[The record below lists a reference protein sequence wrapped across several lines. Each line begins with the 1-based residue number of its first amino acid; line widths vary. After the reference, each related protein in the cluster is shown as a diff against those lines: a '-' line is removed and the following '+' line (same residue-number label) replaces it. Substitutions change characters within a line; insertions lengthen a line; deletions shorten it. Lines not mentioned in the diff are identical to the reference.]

1 MKLYLIL
8 GSYCLHNLVYFASQ
22 MTLADLKNG
31 EKSIITKV
39 KGSGAFRKRIIEMG
53 FVVGKEVTVVKNAPL
68 RDPIEYNIMGYD
80 VSLRRTEAGL
90 IEVSKKGNGN
100 AAKEFEGTIET
111 ENEPAVNG
119 NRRSKVINVALVGN
133 PNCGKTT
140 LFNYASH
147 SKEKTGN
154 YGGVTVGAATAKFY
168 HKGYTFV
175 LTDLPGTYSITSYTP
190 EELYVRSHIIEEVPD
205 IILNVIDTSN
215 LERNLY
221 LTTQLIDMDLR
232 VVVGLNM
239 WDEFLAK
246 GDRFDYESLG
256 KMIGIPMVPIVAS
269 KGRGTGK
276 LFNRIIDVFEGRDSD
291 VRHIHINYGKYTE
304 KQIKNLQELI
314 RQPGN
319 EALTT
324 VISPRY
330 IAIKLLEQDK
340 EEIKRVKEKCVNAD
354 EILEHSRIESETL
367 SKLRNEP
374 VETVITDAKYGF
386 IEGALRETYKPAS
399 KIKRIS
405 QSRIIDSIVTSKLLS
420 YPIFLLAMW
429 ITFQATFYIGDYPMQ
444 WIQAGVDWLSGSVK
458 SILPPGII
466 RDALAD
472 GIIGGVGG
480 VVIFLPNILI
490 LFFFITLMEA
500 SGYMARVAFIVDKLM
515 HRVGLHGKSFIPML
529 MGFGCNVPAIMAT
542 RTIESRSDRLV
553 TMLIIPFMS
562 CSARYPVYILILSAF
577 FEDDRGTL
585 LFAIYLFG
593 IILAGLVAWILKKTM
608 FKVNTIPFVM
618 ELPPYR
624 VPPLQSVLKQTW
636 FKGEQYL
643 RKMGT
648 TILIASIIIWVL
660 GYFPRGEKIEADYNA
675 KMEVVSAS
683 YNNKVSSA
691 DMDLNLS
698 RITGLR
704 DKELDSLNKEKQLSK
719 QEYSMIGRIGK
730 FIEPAIAPL
739 GFDWRMG
746 VSLVAGSAAKEVV
759 ISTMSVLFQADPNEE
774 SSQGLV
780 RRLQTAVYSS
790 GPKRGMPV
798 FTPLIA
804 LSFMLFILIYFP
816 CIAVVVAIKNESG
829 KWKWPLFLAIYTT
842 IMAWGVSFMVFQV
855 GTLLGY

>member
-1 MKLYLIL
+1 
-8 GSYCLHNLVYFASQ
+8 

-31 EKSIITKV
+31 QKATIIKV

-53 FVVGKEVTVVKNAPL
+53 FVVGKEVTVIKNAPL
-68 RDPIEYNIMGYD
+68 KDPIEYNIMGYD
-80 VSLRRTEAGL
+80 VSLRRSEAAL
-90 IEVSKKGNGN
+90 IEVTGKKSTVV
-100 AAKEFEGTIET
+100 KEFDGTIET
-111 ENEPAVNG
+111 DNEPVVTNG
-119 NRRSKVINVALVGN
+119 NTRVINVALVGN

-140 LFNYASH
+140 LFNYASK

-154 YGGVTVGAATAKFY
+154 YGGVTVGAAQAEFKY
-168 HKGYTFV
+168 KGYTFK

-232 VVVGLNM
+232 VVVALNM
-239 WDEFLAK
+239 WDEFLQK
-246 GDRFDYESLG
+246 GDRFDYQSLG

-269 KGRGTGK
+269 KGKNLDK
-276 LFNRIIDVFEGRDSD
+276 LFDKIIDVFEDRDND

-304 KQIKNLQELI
+304 NIIKELQKLI

-319 EALTT
+319 EGLTSR
-324 VISPRY
+324 VSPRY
-330 IAIKLLEQDK
+330 LALKLLEQDP
-340 EEIKRVKEKCVNAD
+340 EEIKRVQEKCVNAE
-354 EILEHSRIESETL
+354 EIISKAKEEAERLE
-367 SKLRNEP
+367 KLRNEP

-386 IEGALRETYKPAS
+386 IEGALKETYKPADSEKS
-399 KIKRIS
+399 KIN
-405 QSRIIDSIVTSKLLS
+405 QSRIIDSIVTSKVLS
-420 YPIFLLAMW
+420 YPIFLFAMW
-429 ITFQATFYIGDYPMQ
+429 LTFQATFYLGEYPMQ
-444 WIQAGVDWLSGSVK
+444 WIQMGVDWLSDFLRN
-458 SILPPGII
+458 ILPEGII

-472 GIIGGVGG
+472 GIVQGVGG

-500 SGYMARVAFIVDKLM
+500 TGYMARVAFIVDKLM
-515 HRVGLHGKSFIPML
+515 HRIGLHGKSFIPML

-542 RTIESRSDRLV
+542 RTIESKADRLV

-562 CSARYPVYILILSAF
+562 CSARYPVYILIISAF
-577 FEDDRGTL
+577 FPEYQGTM

-593 IILAGLVAWILKKTM
+593 IFLAGIVALILKKTM

-624 VPPLQSVLKQTW
+624 VPPLRSVMKQTW

-660 GYFPRGEKIEADYNA
+660 GYFPRGEQIEKDYQA
-675 KMEVVSAS
+675 KVAALNKTYMGNVS
-683 YNNKVSSA
+683 YTT
-691 DMDLNLS
+691 MDKQYLDGLTKDRD
-698 RITGLR
+698 RI
-704 DKELDSLNKEKQLSK
+704 LDSLNRERRLLK
-719 QEYSMIGRIGK
+719 QENSYIGRIGK
-730 FIEPAIAPL
+730 WIEPVIRPL
-739 GFDWRMG
+739 GFEWRMG

-759 ISTMSVLFQADPNEE
+759 ISTMSVLFQGDPDNGDA
-774 SSQGLV
+774 QGLV
-780 RRLQTAVYSS
+780 QRLKKAVYTS
-790 GPKRGMPV
+790 GPKKGEPV
-798 FTPLIA
+798 FTPLVA

-816 CIAVVVAIKNESG
+816 CVAVIAAIKNESG
-829 KWKWPLFLAIYTT
+829 KWKWSLFLALYTT
-842 IMAWGVSFMVFQV
+842 AMAWVISFAVYQI
-855 GTLLGY
+855 GSLLGY

>member
-1 MKLYLIL
+1 
-8 GSYCLHNLVYFASQ
+8 

-39 KGSGAFRKRIIEMG
+39 RGSGAFRKRIIEMG

-68 RDPIEYNIMGYD
+68 KDPIEYNIMGYD
-80 VSLRRTEAGL
+80 VSLRRQEARL

-100 AAKEFEGTIET
+100 GLKAFAGTIET
-111 ENEPAVNG
+111 ENTPVING
-119 NRRSKVINVALVGN
+119 GRHSKVINVALVGN

-140 LFNYASH
+140 LFNFASH

-154 YGGVTVGAATAKFY
+154 YGGVTVGAATAKFF
-168 HKGYTFV
+168 HRGYTFV

-190 EELYVRSHIIEEVPD
+190 EELFVRSHIIEEVPD

-269 KGRGTGK
+269 KGRGIGK
-276 LFNRIIDVFEGRDSD
+276 LFNRIIDVFEGRDKD

-304 KQIKNLQELI
+304 RIIKELQELI
-314 RQPGN
+314 RRPGN

-354 EILEHSRIESETL
+354 EILEVSRIESENL

-405 QSRIIDSIVTSKLLS
+405 QSRIIDSIVTSKILS
-420 YPIFLLAMW
+420 YPIFLFAMW
-429 ITFQATFYIGDYPMQ
+429 LTFQATFYLGDYPMQ
-444 WIQAGVDWLSGSVK
+444 WIQAGVDWLSETAK
-458 SILPPGII
+458 MILPEGII

-472 GIIGGVGG
+472 GIIEGVGG
-480 VVIFLPNILI
+480 VIIFLPNILI

-542 RTIESRSDRLV
+542 RTIESKSDRLV

-577 FEDDRGTL
+577 FDDYRGTL

-593 IILAGLVAWILKKTM
+593 IVLAGLVAWILKKTM

-624 VPPLQSVLKQTW
+624 VPPLKSVLKQTW

-660 GYFPRGEKIEADYNA
+660 GYFPRGKKIEQEYNTKIEQVSKQFEDIQAD
-675 KMEVVSAS
+675 S
-683 YNNKVSSA
+683 NKQ
-691 DMDLNLS
+691 LTL
-698 RITGLR
+698 LR
-704 DKELDSLNKEKQLSK
+704 NQKIDSLNREKHLLM
-719 QEYSMIGRIGK
+719 QENSFIGRIGK
-730 FIEPAIAPL
+730 FITPVIAPL

-759 ISTMSVLFQADPNEE
+759 ISTMSVLFQGDPDKE

-780 RRLQTAVYSS
+780 KRLQTAVYSS
-790 GPKRGMPV
+790 GPKKGMPV

-816 CIAVVVAIKNESG
+816 CVAVIAAIKSESG
-829 KWKWPLFLAIYTT
+829 KWKWPLFLAGYTT
-842 IMAWGVSFMVFQV
+842 VMAWVVSFLVYQIGSLAGF
-855 GTLLGY
+855 

>member
-1 MKLYLIL
+1 
-8 GSYCLHNLVYFASQ
+8 

-53 FVVGKEVTVVKNAPL
+53 FVVGKAVTVVKNAPL
-68 RDPIEYNIMGYD
+68 KDPIEYNIMGYD
-80 VSLRRTEAGL
+80 VSLRRSEAKL
-90 IEVSKKGNGN
+90 IEVSKKRNSN
-100 AAKEFEGTIET
+100 ALKEFEGTIET
-111 ENEPAVNG
+111 ENTPVSNG
-119 NRRSKVINVALVGN
+119 NRNSRIINVALVGN

-154 YGGVTVGAATAKFY
+154 YGGVTVGAATARFH
-168 HKGYTFV
+168 HKGYTFA

-232 VVVGLNM
+232 VVVALNM

-246 GDRFDYESLG
+246 GDRFDFESLG
-256 KMIGIPMVPIVAS
+256 KMTGIPMVPVVAS
-269 KGRGTGK
+269 KGRGIGK
-276 LFNRIIDVFEGRDSD
+276 LFNRIIDVYEGRDED

-304 KQIKNLQELI
+304 KQIKELQELI
-314 RQPGN
+314 RKPGN

-330 IAIKLLEQDK
+330 IAIKLLEQDR

-354 EILEHSRIESETL
+354 EILEKSKKESEKL

-386 IEGALRETYKPAS
+386 IEGALKETYKPAS
-399 KIKRIS
+399 KIKKIS

-444 WIQAGVDWLSGSVK
+444 WIQAGVDWLSEMVK
-458 SILPPGII
+458 TILPQGIV

-472 GIIGGVGG
+472 GIIEGVGG
-480 VVIFLPNILI
+480 VIVFLPNILI

-515 HRVGLHGKSFIPML
+515 HRIGLHGKSFIPML

-542 RTIESRSDRLV
+542 RTIESKSDRLV

-577 FEDDRGTL
+577 FEDDRGTI
-585 LFAIYLFG
+585 LFGIYLFG
-593 IILAGLVAWILKKTM
+593 ILLAGLVAWILKKTM
-608 FKVNTIPFVM
+608 FKINTIPFVM

-624 VPPLQSVLKQTW
+624 VPPLKSVLKQTW

-660 GYFPRGEKIEADYNA
+660 GYFPRGEKLEHQFQA
-675 KMEVVSAS
+675 KVETVKNYFSATVS
-683 YNNKVSSA
+683 KVNE
-691 DMDLNLS
+691 DKQQLNIL
-698 RITGLR
+698 TANYHQQ
-704 DKELDSLNKEKQLSK
+704 LDSLNRELQLQK

-759 ISTMSVLFQADPNEE
+759 ISTMSVLFAGDPSDETN
-774 SSQGLV
+774 QTLV
-780 RRLQTAVYSS
+780 KRLQTATYNS
-790 GPKRGMPV
+790 GDKKGEPV

-804 LSFMLFILIYFP
+804 ISFMLFILIYFP
-816 CIAVVVAIKNESG
+816 CVAVIAAIKNESG
-829 KWKWPLFLAIYTT
+829 KWKWPLFLAVYTT
-842 IMAWGVSFMVFQV
+842 LMAWGVSFLVYQV